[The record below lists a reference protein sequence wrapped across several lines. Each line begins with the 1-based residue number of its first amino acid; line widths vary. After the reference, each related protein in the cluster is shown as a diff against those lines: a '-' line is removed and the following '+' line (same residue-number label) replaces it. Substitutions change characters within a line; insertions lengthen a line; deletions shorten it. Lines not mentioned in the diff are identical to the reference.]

1 MNKDLSISAI
11 AGMEGDAL
19 ADALEVKKGSGVIKL
34 LFTTEKPLK
43 DDLYGEEQYYVGD
56 IDVYS
61 DGTISASC
69 ADSRYL
75 KDINGLYSKLH
86 GPNAGQIQNDKLLMP
101 VISKEKDPA
110 RFTRVKEFIKEAGIE
125 LEYGEDQAFEAEE
138 DYRNGIARL

>member
-19 ADALEVKKGSGVIKL
+19 ADALEVEKGSGVIKL

-69 ADSRYL
+69 EDSRYL

-86 GPNAGQIQNDKLLMP
+86 GPNAGQIQNDNLLMP
-101 VISKEKDPA
+101 EISKEKDPA

-138 DYRNGIARL
+138 DYRNGIVRL